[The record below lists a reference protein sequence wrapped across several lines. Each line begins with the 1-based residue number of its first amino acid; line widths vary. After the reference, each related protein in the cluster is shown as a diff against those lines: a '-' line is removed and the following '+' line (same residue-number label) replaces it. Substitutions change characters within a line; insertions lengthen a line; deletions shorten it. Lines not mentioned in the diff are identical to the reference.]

1 MFQNIFYSME
11 GERRCDILKKITKSA
26 TNTVVS
32 EVKIWDIIL
41 FFLKTTSNHHLPGL
55 STEANFPN
63 LSRIFTSCCD
73 TITMNPIL
81 KSKIIFYNDKSGAV
95 INLYK

>member
-1 MFQNIFYSME
+1 MRHS
-11 GERRCDILKKITKSA
+11 KKTTKSA

-32 EVKIWDIIL
+32 EVKICDFILKIIL
-41 FFLKTTSNHHLPGL
+41 PYLKTSSNHHLPGL

-63 LSRIFTSCCD
+63 LSRILTSCCD

-81 KSKIIFYNDKSGAV
+81 KSKIIFYYDKSGAV